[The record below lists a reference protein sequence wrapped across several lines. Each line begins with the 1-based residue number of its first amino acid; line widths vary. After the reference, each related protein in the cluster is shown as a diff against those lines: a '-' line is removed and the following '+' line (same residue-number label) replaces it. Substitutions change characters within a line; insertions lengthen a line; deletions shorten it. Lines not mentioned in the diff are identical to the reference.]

1 MEPSAPSTDFPGN
14 IFFYLFFFWSAAVRF
29 RWFTK
34 AQWVNRFTALVER
47 TAGLI
52 PWLLGNARVAR
63 PRYWYSGV
71 LHSLIWWGFIV
82 LQIRTLNFLFNGID
96 HDLSFEKNLGDA
108 WDYLLRPTMDVF
120 NLLVIAPVPISS
132 FHRFFWRPPR
142 LTLNYDAWIILF
154 LIFWLMVTD

>member
-14 IFFYLFFFWSAAVRF
+14 IFFYLFFFGFLAFFFWSAAVRF

-82 LQIRTLNFLFNGID
+82 LQIRTLNFLLNGID
-96 HDLSFEKNLGDA
+96 HDLSFEGLVPDIY
-108 WDYLLRPTMDVF
+108 DVLRPFMDAF
-120 NLLVIAPVPISS
+120 NLLVIVG
-132 FHRFFWRPPR
+132 
-142 LTLNYDAWIILF
+142 
-154 LIFWLMVTD
+154 

>member
-1 MEPSAPSTDFPGN
+1 MEPSAPSTEFPGN
-14 IFFYLFFFWSAAVRF
+14 IFFYTFFFGFLAFFFWSAGVRF

-34 AQWVNRFTALVER
+34 AQWANRFTARVGR

-82 LQIRTLNFLFNGID
+82 LQIRTLNFLLNGID
-96 HDLSFEKNLGDA
+96 HDLSFESIIGDPYVYVM
-108 WDYLLRPTMDVF
+108 WPTMALF
-120 NLLVIAPVPISS
+120 NILVIVGG
-132 FHRFFWRPPR
+132 
-142 LTLNYDAWIILF
+142 
-154 LIFWLMVTD
+154 